1 MAQQSSAISK
11 PENKRILEEQSED
24 TQLSKTIRETHKE
37 GLLGKKYRFRIIFVC
52 FISIVMRNFCFSI

>member
-1 MAQQSSAISK
+1 MAQYSAISK

-52 FISIVMRNFCFSI
+52 FISIVRRNFCFSI